1 MGRSETALTGAAIG
15 MALLE
20 AASAQAR
27 PVASEGLRVNAR
39 NTPAP
44 SGDMYQTGRGL
55 LAAGDVT
62 GAMGAFRQALL
73 EAPQSVDALNGL
85 GVCYD
90 RLGRYDISRDYYESA
105 LAIAPDS
112 PLVLNN
118 LGYSLYLQGQFAAAI
133 PILQR
138 AGEARDPAVSAASQR
153 VLALVAVQ
161 MRDAATRAGA
171 TAARSMQASA
181 QAPTPGARIE
191 VLASGEQRLV
201 FGTAAPDSALVAAL
215 GDDAALVTITR
226 RDAPQVARPSDM
238 VRIGNLTHTPSGE
251 LPAVVYLTT
260 SAPATSRTM
269 TLSIPEAIALVEPTG
284 ARVAARRAAA
294 SAAASV
300 PAAARMT
307 PANVQTAANAPPARR
322 RSRSAPVTPA
332 HNDQGD
338 VAPLLA
344 PRTGNTDSR
353 SHEGAPAWLLSSRRT
368 DRPTAGPPRAGMVPE
383 TPTAVAA
390 FDSDVVELN
399 RFAARMRGDVAGVA
413 ADPDADRQAA
423 IARLEALIARI
434 RAA

>member
-1 MGRSETALTGAAIG
+1 MGRSETIFTGAAIG

-20 AASAQAR
+20 ATAAQAR
-27 PVASEGLRVNAR
+27 PIVSEGLRINAR

-62 GAMGAFRQALL
+62 GAMAAFRQALL

-90 RLGRYDISRDYYESA
+90 RLGRFDISRGYYDSA
-105 LAIAPDS
+105 LAIDPDS

-133 PILQR
+133 PMLQR
-138 AGEARDPAVSAASQR
+138 AGGADDPAVSAASQR

-161 MRDAATRAGA
+161 MRDAATRAS
-171 TAARSMQASA
+171 ARSTRASQASA
-181 QAPTPGARIE
+181 EATSPGARIE

-201 FGTAAPDSALVAAL
+201 FGSAAPDSALVAAL
-215 GDDAALVTITR
+215 GDAAALVTITR
-226 RDAPQVARPSDM
+226 RDAPQVSQADDM
-238 VRIGNLTHTPSGE
+238 VRISGGDVVGNASGD
-251 LPAVVYLTT
+251 LPAVVYLST

-269 TLSIPEAIALVEPTG
+269 TLSMPGVLALDEP
-284 ARVAARRAAA
+284 AHSHVAANPVVDVPDSGRTTPVNVRTVAAA
-294 SAAASV
+294 E
-300 PAAARMT
+300 P
-307 PANVQTAANAPPARR
+307 QRR
-322 RSRSAPVTPA
+322 RSRSVPVAPTPGGR
-332 HNDQGD
+332 GD
-338 VAPLLA
+338 DAPLLV
-344 PRTGNTDSR
+344 PRTGATDSR
-353 SHEGAPAWLLSSRRT
+353 GREGAPAWLLSSRRN
-368 DRPTAGPPRAGMVPE
+368 DRPTAGPPRAGAMPAAS
-383 TPTAVAA
+383 TAVAA

-399 RFAARMRGDVAGVA
+399 RFAARMRGDVAVLV

-434 RAA
+434 RAK

>member
-20 AASAQAR
+20 AAAAQAR
-27 PVASEGLRVNAR
+27 PIASEGLRVNAR

-171 TAARSMQASA
+171 AAVRSMQASA

-201 FGTAAPDSALVAAL
+201 FGTAAPDSVLVAAL

-226 RDAPQVARPSDM
+226 REAPQLARPSDM
-238 VRIGNLTHTPSGE
+238 VRIGDLTHSASGD

-260 SAPATSRTM
+260 STPATSRTL
-269 TLSIPEAIALVEPTG
+269 TLSIPEAIALVEPIG
-284 ARVAARRAAA
+284 AHVTARPAAA
-294 SAAASV
+294 SATAAV
-300 PAAARMT
+300 RMT
-307 PANVQTAANAPPARR
+307 PANVQTAANTPTARR
-322 RSRSAPVTPA
+322 RSRSAPATPA
-332 HNDQGD
+332 RNDQGD
-338 VAPLLA
+338 EAPLLA
-344 PRTGNTDSR
+344 PRTGSTDSR